1 MTQWIGGLGIIM
13 FTDCSACPSSESAAC
28 RCSPPRPAAPH
39 MTRFIPVSV
48 SPPNGF
54 GVSMPDI
61 TALLVGPADAWRYG
75 LVRQYLPCI
84 CHYRYRW
91 LLHQAG
97 QRCLLQFSLYR
108 ICHLHFHVYLRHQLH
123 LAIIVRQPEIQE
135 VHRQCRAEILFLV
148 QLWLFTAVIAIVLYY
163 TSPMGMEECLPQIL
177 VPGNLP
183 PHLHRFCDR

>member
-1 MTQWIGGLGIIM
+1 MDLEYL
-13 FTDCSACPSSESAAC
+13 CRHNRSACRS
-28 RCSPPRPAAPH
+28 
-39 MTRFIPVSV
+39 
-48 SPPNGF
+48 
-54 GVSMPDI
+54 
-61 TALLVGPADAWRYG
+61 ADAWRYG

-97 QRCLLQFSLYR
+97 QRCLLQISLYR

-135 VHRQCRAEILFLV
+135 VHRQCRAEILFRFSCALHCRHSHRA
-148 QLWLFTAVIAIVLYY
+148 LLYQ
-163 TSPMGMEECLPQIL
+163 SHGDGRILPQIL

-183 PHLHRFCDR
+183 PDLHRFCDR